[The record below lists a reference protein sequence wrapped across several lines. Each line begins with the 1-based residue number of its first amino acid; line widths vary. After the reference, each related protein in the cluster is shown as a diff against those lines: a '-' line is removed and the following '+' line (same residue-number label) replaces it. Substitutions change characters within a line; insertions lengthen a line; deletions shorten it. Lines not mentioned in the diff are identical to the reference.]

1 MTPPR
6 VPSKERGLAFRMAF
20 FILSSTTVIF
30 VVAFGYNYFYSRDLV
45 LKNVRENAT
54 NLTNSLVGK
63 IETNLVS
70 VEQIPRYLALHL
82 DKGQITQQN
91 LLSMIRELVDG
102 NRDIFGS
109 TVAFEPYAF
118 DPESRYAAPYFYRD
132 QGGSVEYTQ
141 LGGEDSNYFILDWY
155 SIPRYLDRPVWSE
168 PYFDE
173 GGGNILIAT
182 YSHPFYDVSSGRSR
196 FRGVVTAN
204 ISLEGLVASI
214 SSVSLYESGYAFLI
228 SRTGQFLA
236 HPDTKRIM
244 RHSIFSM
251 AEEAALPELR
261 RIGKEMIKGKD
272 GFSTFRGPDGAGRF
286 LLYFAP
292 VPITGWSAGVVIP
305 EKALYA
311 DITSLNHTVLL
322 IGAAGFTLLFLVVV
336 IISRS
341 ITKPL
346 HSLVGATTE
355 IARGNLDVTLPEIV
369 VKDEVGQ
376 LSRSVEEMRLALKDY
391 ITNLTE
397 TTRARERIE
406 SELKIARNIQMN
418 FLPKRFPPFP
428 DRQEFDIFATL
439 EPAKQVGGDLYD
451 FFFLDDEHL
460 FFLIGDVSDKGV
472 PAALFMAVT
481 KTLMKG
487 IAEQKLDPSEVLSR
501 VNTELCQGN
510 DSSMFVTLFCAVLNL
525 RTGKLR
531 YSNAGHNPPVLLSL
545 RGRAEW
551 LSLPPGLVLGGIEG
565 SVYQT
570 RELFMK
576 PGESLLLYTDGVTEA
591 MNHQGELYSD
601 ARLLAEVRAGQW
613 SRAEALVS
621 AMFDS
626 VRRFS
631 GDAPQSDDITL
642 MALFYRTVDFETI
655 NMNEHGENDGLLE

>member
-1 MTPPR
+1 MRYSMTPAR
-6 VPSKERGLAFRMAF
+6 AQSKEKGLAFRMAL

-54 NLTNSLVGK
+54 NLTQALVRK
-63 IETNLVS
+63 TETALLS
-70 VEQIPRYLALHL
+70 VEQIPRYLALDL
-82 DKGQITQQN
+82 DRGQATQQN
-91 LLSMIRELVDG
+91 LLAMIKEMIES
-102 NRDIFGS
+102 NQDIFGS
-109 TVAFEPYAF
+109 TVAYEPYAF
-118 DPESRYAAPYFYRD
+118 EPESRYYAPYFYRD
-132 QGGSVEYTQ
+132 EVGNIGYTD
-141 LGGEDSNYFILDWY
+141 LGEEKYNYFILDWY

-182 YSHPFYDVSSGRSR
+182 YSHPFYDVSSGMPR

-204 ISLEGLVASI
+204 ISLEGLVDSI
-214 SSVSLYESGYAFLI
+214 SSVSLYKSGYAFLI

-251 AEEAALPELR
+251 AEETELPELR
-261 RIGKEMIKGKD
+261 RIGKEMLKGKE
-272 GFSTFRGPDGAGRF
+272 GFSMFSGLDGTGRF

-292 VPITGWSAGVVIP
+292 VPVTGWSAGVVIP
-305 EKALYA
+305 EKELYA
-311 DITSLNHTVLL
+311 DISSLNHTVLL
-322 IGAAGFTLLFLVVV
+322 IGAAGFTILFLVIVT
-336 IISRS
+336 ISRS

-346 HSLVGATTE
+346 HSLVGATAE
-355 IARGNLDVTLPEIV
+355 IAKGNLDITLPEIV

-376 LSRSVEEMRLALKDY
+376 LTRSVEEMRLALKDY
-391 ITNLTE
+391 INNLTE
-397 TTRARERIE
+397 TTKARERIE
-406 SELKIARNIQMN
+406 SELKIARTIQMN

-428 DRQEFDIFATL
+428 DRDEFDIFAML
-439 EPAKQVGGDLYD
+439 EPAKHVGGDLYD

-460 FFLIGDVSDKGV
+460 FFLVGDVSDKGV

-487 IAEQKLDPSEVLSR
+487 IAEQRLDPSEVLSR

-510 DSSMFVTLFCAVLNL
+510 DSSMFVTLFCASLDL
-525 RTGKLR
+525 STGKLR
-531 YSNAGHNPPVLLSL
+531 YSNAGHNPPLLLSPE
-545 RGRAEW
+545 RGGEW
-551 LSLPPGLVLGGIEG
+551 ISLPPGLVLGAIEG
-565 SVYQT
+565 SAYQT

-576 PGESLLLYTDGVTEA
+576 PGEILLLYTDGVTEA
-591 MNHQGELYSD
+591 MNHHGELYSD
-601 ARLLAEVRAGQW
+601 ARLLAEVRNGQW
-613 SRAEALVS
+613 SQAETLVS
-621 AMFDS
+621 AVFDS

-642 MALFYRTVDFETI
+642 MALLYRAVESGKYKP
-655 NMNEHGENDGLLE
+655 E